1 MKKFAVVLFSALLA
15 LSFTAC
21 GGSDKTQESSA
32 PSAPASTVSTDD
44 VSEASPTAPTDESK
58 SETPTSSTDES
69 KPTSST
75 DESKDETLFKKYA
88 ELSKGDVLYADMMMS
103 VTISG
108 TTTEVPMIMARDG
121 EKAYLKTAIMGETI
135 CSLYDGTN
143 TYMLDEK
150 NKIAYKT
157 NGSSVDMDDTFDDNY
172 KLLDSGTTDYNGTSC
187 TFEKYDMDGTE
198 STMYFDADGK
208 LIAFTS
214 SANATDDEKIEY
226 VYTVNAFTNEI
237 PEGLLAVPSD
247 YTIQE
252 YSTDI
257 TPEPTN

>member
-21 GGSDKTQESSA
+21 GGSNKTQESSV

-69 KPTSST
+69 KPTAST
-75 DESKDETLFKKYA
+75 DETLFKKYA
-88 ELSKGDVLYADMMMS
+88 DISKGDTLYVDMMMS
-103 VTISG
+103 VTVSD
-108 TTTEVPMIMARDG
+108 TTTDVPMIMARDG
-121 EKAYLKTAIMGETI
+121 EKAYMKTEVMGESI
-135 CSLYDGTN
+135 CTLYDGAN
-143 TYMLDEK
+143 SYMLDET
-150 NKIAYKT
+150 NKIAYKMD
-157 NGSSVDMDDTFDDNY
+157 GSSTNMDDTFDDNY

-198 STMYFDADGK
+198 NTMYFDADGK

-214 SANATDDEKIEY
+214 STDTTDDEKIEY
-226 VYTVNAFTNEI
+226 VYTVNAFTNEV
-237 PEGLLAVPSD
+237 PEGLLTVPSD

-257 TPEPTN
+257 TPEPTI

>member
-21 GGSDKTQESSA
+21 GGSNNTQESSA
-32 PSAPASTVSTDD
+32 PSTPASTVS
-44 VSEASPTAPTDESK
+44 EASSTAPTDES
-58 SETPTSSTDES
+58 EPTAST
-69 KPTSST
+69 
-75 DESKDETLFKKYA
+75 DETLFKKYA
-88 ELSKGDVLYADMMMS
+88 DISKGDTLYVDMMMS
-103 VTISG
+103 VTVSD
-108 TTTEVPMIMARDG
+108 TTTDVPMIMARDG
-121 EKAYLKTAIMGETI
+121 EKAYMKTEVMGESI
-135 CSLYDGTN
+135 CTLYDGAN
-143 TYMLDEK
+143 SYMLDET
-150 NKIAYKT
+150 NKIAYKMD
-157 NGSSVDMDDTFDDNY
+157 GSSTNMDDTFDDNY

-198 STMYFDADGK
+198 NTMYFDADGK

-214 SANATDDEKIEY
+214 STDTTDDEKIEY
-226 VYTVNAFTNEI
+226 VYTVNAFTNEV
-237 PEGLLAVPSD
+237 PEGLLTVPSD